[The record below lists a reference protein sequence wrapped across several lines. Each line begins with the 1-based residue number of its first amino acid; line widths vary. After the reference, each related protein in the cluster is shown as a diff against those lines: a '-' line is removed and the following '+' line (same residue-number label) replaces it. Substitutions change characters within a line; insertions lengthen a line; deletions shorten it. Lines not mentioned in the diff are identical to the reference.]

1 MRQDKKTNTWTRVRI
16 LERKARIA
24 ARQPSA
30 PASPKN
36 WPALREIVPVQRPRS
51 LLSRCEIRTQK
62 QQGTMSGIYHA
73 QRKTR
78 PVGTISHKGMHV
90 GIAHWFIKRIKEHVF
105 DPGGTDL
112 VASSLVFSS
121 RQKACADLYP
131 SSSRC
136 HPTLARIASLLHA
149 REVELSARALES

>member
-1 MRQDKKTNTWTRVRI
+1 MRQCGHTSGLPVEKG
-16 LERKARIA
+16 
-24 ARQPSA
+24 
-30 PASPKN
+30 AS
-36 WPALREIVPVQRPRS
+36 REIVPVQRPRT

-62 QQGTMSGIYHA
+62 HQGTMSGIYHA
-73 QRKTR
+73 QRKIR
-78 PVGTISHKGMHV
+78 PVGTISYEGMRV
-90 GIAHWFIKRIKEHVF
+90 VIARWFIQRIKEHVF

-136 HPTLARIASLLHA
+136 HPILARIASLLRA
-149 REVELSARALES
+149 REEALSARALES